1 MFVEAL
7 RTAIR
12 TDLHCNGD
20 DADCTLTALGWS
32 TWPSKECTESQDHV
46 AYPRA
51 CGCRQA
57 QRAVHC
63 TKAGT
68 HLIVGHAARWGGLG
82 VGWEGLG
89 RLGCACG
96 CFICGVGWTMNK
108 CRERNAASEQNGMAM
123 GHWAGGEHMLLLR
136 VLAAE
141 RIAGAV
147 GERKTSE

>member
-63 TKAGT
+63 TKGGT
-68 HLIVGHAARWGGLG
+68 QLIVGHAARWGRDWEWGGKDWGGLDVPAVASS
-82 VGWEGLG
+82 VG
-89 RLGCACG
+89 
-96 CFICGVGWTMNK
+96 
-108 CRERNAASEQNGMAM
+108 
-123 GHWAGGEHMLLLR
+123 
-136 VLAAE
+136 
-141 RIAGAV
+141 
-147 GERKTSE
+147 